1 MQNTSNLLMIK
12 PVNFGFNEETASNNA
27 FQFKD
32 SNSDVQT
39 RALNEFNNYVKKLEE
54 NGINVLVVEDTPKP
68 YTPDS
73 IFPNNWISFHEDGRL
88 CLYPMFALNRRQ
100 ERKNTVMDA
109 INNKFSVK
117 NIVDL
122 TKFEN
127 ENLFLEG
134 TGSMVLDRDNK
145 IVYACLSERTN
156 IKVLNEFAKIFGYSI
171 ASFNAV
177 DKNGLPIYHTNVV
190 MSVSE
195 QIVVICLDTVNDV
208 SEKEMLLST
217 IKKSNKEL
225 LEISFEQMSNFA
237 GNMLQVKNDKG
248 KQFMVMSK
256 TAYNILD
263 AKQIDLIKKYNE
275 IIAVDIDTI
284 ERNGGGSARCMLA
297 EIFLDRK

>member
-32 SNSDVQT
+32 SNNDVQT

-109 INNKFSVK
+109 VKNKFAVK

-195 QIVVICLDTVNDV
+195 QIVVICLDTVNDA

>member
-195 QIVVICLDTVNDV
+195 QIVVICLDAVNDA

-297 EIFLDRK
+297 EIFLNRK

>member
-39 RALNEFNNYVKKLEE
+39 RALNEFNNYVKKLEK

-195 QIVVICLDTVNDV
+195 QIVVICLDTVNDA

-297 EIFLDRK
+297 EIFLNRK

>member
-1 MQNTSNLLMIK
+1 MQNTCNLLMIK

-208 SEKEMLLST
+208 SEKEILLST

>member
-134 TGSMVLDRDNK
+134 TGSMVLDRENK

-195 QIVVICLDTVNDV
+195 QIVVICLDTVNDA

-297 EIFLDRK
+297 EIFLNRK

>member
-145 IVYACLSERTN
+145 IVYACLSDRTN

-195 QIVVICLDTVNDV
+195 QIVVICLDTVNDA

-297 EIFLDRK
+297 EIFLNRK

>member
-109 INNKFSVK
+109 VKNKFAVK

-156 IKVLNEFAKIFGYSI
+156 IKVLNEFAKILGYSI

-195 QIVVICLDTVNDV
+195 QIVVICLDTVNDA

>member
-109 INNKFSVK
+109 VKNKFAVK

>member
-109 INNKFSVK
+109 VNNKFSVK

-195 QIVVICLDTVNDV
+195 QIVVICLDTVNDA

-297 EIFLDRK
+297 EIFLNRK

>member
-171 ASFNAV
+171 AAFNAV

-195 QIVVICLDTVNDV
+195 QIVVVCLDTVNDA

-297 EIFLDRK
+297 EIFLNRK

>member
-73 IFPNNWISFHEDGRL
+73 IFPNNWISFHEDGCL

-100 ERKNTVMDA
+100 ERKNTVMEA
-109 INNKFSVK
+109 VKNKFAVK

>member
-195 QIVVICLDTVNDV
+195 QIVVICLDTVNDA

-237 GNMLQVKNDKG
+237 GNMLQIKNDKG

-297 EIFLDRK
+297 EIFLNRK